1 MGKFERFEMGDRV
14 VCIKEYET
22 LKVGSHYD
30 IKGRG
35 NLTYNADSE
44 VGGRKGYGFYI
55 EDQYYGSFSGRK
67 DWWNL
72 PYEKQMKYY
81 YFTESEM
88 SEYFITQEED
98 YKAYRRNEKL
108 NSLGV

>member
-1 MGKFERFEMGDRV
+1 MEDRWDCQRV
-14 VCIKEYET
+14 VCIKEY
-22 LKVGSHYD
+22 KNIKFGSHYD

-35 NLTYNADSE
+35 NLEFNGDKR
-44 VGGRKGYGFYI
+44 VDGKKGSGFCV
-55 EDQYYGSFSGRK
+55 EDGYYGSFSGKK

-72 PYEKQMKYY
+72 PYSEKIKWY

-88 SEYFITQEED
+88 SEYFITEEED

-108 NSLGV
+108 NQLGV